1 MNSKNSCIRLL
12 SSFHKL
18 CWLQKKLLKARVS
31 PTNFITIFSS
41 TNVISMWRQIK
52 QLLTYLFFQNIALG
66 QYTLRQYIVCTLGGI
81 HVNRSPRGYTYTDSL
96 NNHFFP
102 PKKNIVG
109 YCPIEHHIYNM
120 YSIVFHISKQPE
132 SRSEGNISYIALL
145 YDILPSD
152 VIPLLRG
159 IYAVSDTDNKV
170 QFDQYIIF
178 RILSS
183 KWNICNVYM
192 GSRRA
197 IYTDIVPT
205 GRIFFVRGY
214 KIPKG
219 RPVAEG
225 RRPDGTDLPEGILL
239 PRTKKNR
246 PGGGYIVVFSPTRPH
261 IFNKYPSFF
270 FSLTEL
276 HSYRNI

>member
-1 MNSKNSCIRLL
+1 
-12 SSFHKL
+12 
-18 CWLQKKLLKARVS
+18 
-31 PTNFITIFSS
+31 
-41 TNVISMWRQIK
+41 
-52 QLLTYLFFQNIALG
+52 
-66 QYTLRQYIVCTLGGI
+66 
-81 HVNRSPRGYTYTDSL
+81 
-96 NNHFFP
+96 
-102 PKKNIVG
+102 
-109 YCPIEHHIYNM
+109 M

-132 SRSEGNISYIALL
+132 SRSEGNISYKALL

-197 IYTDIVPT
+197 IYTDTVPT

-214 KIPKG
+214 KIP
-219 RPVAEG
+219 E
-225 RRPDGTDLPEGILL
+225 GTDLPEGIFL
-239 PRTKKNR
+239 PRMKKNR
-246 PGGGYIVVFSPTRPH
+246 GLSP
-261 IFNKYPSFF
+261 
-270 FSLTEL
+270 
-276 HSYRNI
+276 